1 MSFKYIVISLLL
13 FFHFLLSS
21 QASLAMTCQ
30 DLFPTAPSQ
39 KYTQWRES
47 ITNGKKFAI
56 ATSVKRERE
65 IRAQVKE
72 LHDIVINEDA
82 TPSMVFV
89 PADGVKLTPVV
100 ESGGYGSGIIPRY
113 RVHSTG
119 GVLSGT
125 LLLPVSGHL
134 GNTNARQW
142 AKSDT
147 YEIIANGSP
156 FSNDN
161 VTEGVKQKSL
171 GIITLQN
178 LHLPLIPGIV
188 LRLSYNR
195 SGSAGPGGFSEGRNI
210 EFIWS
215 GY

>member
-1 MSFKYIVISLLL
+1 
-13 FFHFLLSS
+13 
-21 QASLAMTCQ
+21 MTCQ
-30 DLFPTAPSQ
+30 DLFPNASSQ
-39 KYTQWRES
+39 KYTKWRES
-47 ITNGKKFAI
+47 ITNGRKFDI
-56 ATSVKRERE
+56 STSVKRERE
-65 IRAQVKE
+65 IRKQVKE
-72 LHDIVINEDA
+72 LHDIVINEAA

-89 PADGVKLTPVV
+89 PADGVRLTPII

-113 RVHSTG
+113 RVHSSD

-134 GNTNARQW
+134 GKTKARKW

-147 YEIIANGSP
+147 YEIIADGFA
-156 FSNDN
+156 FSKDN
-161 VTEGVKQKSL
+161 VSEGVKQNSL

-178 LHLPLIPGIV
+178 IHLPLISGTV

-210 EFIWS
+210 EFIWE
-215 GY
+215 GQRP